1 MKLGH
6 QDRWSGDRAS
16 REPPVAPGHYPRES
30 ATECGLSADTN
41 RGTGHLILDA
51 PSVEIRVDT
60 EEDWLPGRL
69 ADIFSAGLP
78 GRPGVDHRGSASAFV
93 YRVVREADDNGSL
106 AWRVT
111 IAANQLLTARTRNE
125 LVTGLENVISNRL
138 ARSLTEFQL
147 FHSGALMR
155 NGHGI
160 LIPGASGAGK
170 STTSAALAF
179 AGFAY
184 CTDDVA
190 VFGKDRRLRP
200 FPKVLALKAPGWQVI
215 SKNYPESSEAIVYS
229 SGRDGVT
236 YLRPPVLPSAESSRS
251 GVPVDLIFLPRKDD
265 PNAPVIEKISKSEVV
280 KVLTEESLDLQLLG
294 ASAFDGLIDLVRGAE
309 CHALN
314 VLNLTAAVE
323 AVKELTE

>member
-1 MKLGH
+1 MVEENVHGA
-6 QDRWSGDRAS
+6 GDI
-16 REPPVAPGHYPRES
+16 
-30 ATECGLSADTN
+30 
-41 RGTGHLILDA
+41 ILNA
-51 PSVEIRVDT
+51 PSIEARIDT
-60 EEDWLPGRL
+60 KESWLTNHL
-69 ADIFSAGLP
+69 AEIFSAGLP
-78 GRPGVDHRGSASAFV
+78 G
-93 YRVVREADDNGSL
+93 NGSMEPTKVRPVL
-106 AWRVT
+106 VYTVSSGTDDLEKKIWQVDRSGVR
-111 IAANQLLTARTRNE
+111 IFTARTEHE
-125 LVTGLENVISNRL
+125 LVTGLENEISNQT
-138 ARSLTEFQL
+138 ARSLQDFLL
-147 FHSGALMR
+147 FHSGALIR

-160 LIPGASGAGK
+160 LIPGTSGAGK

-179 AGFAY
+179 AGFEY

-215 SKNYPESSEAIVYS
+215 SKNYPESSEAVVYS

-236 YLRPPVLPSAESSRS
+236 YVRPPVLPSAESSRS

-314 VLNLTAAVE
+314 VLNLTEAVE